1 VVVGQ
6 GKRLFPDTGLDIALD
21 LIDSRS
27 DSKGVTIQVYRPSGR
42 PQYRPANVA
51 SNGSRAVDHDALLLA
66 ALSQRDPAAPGRHR
80 RRHRLAR
87 TSRQPRTPTLTRP
100 KAFETHDGALN

>member
-42 PQYRPANVA
+42 PQYPPANVA
-51 SNGSRAVDHDALLLA
+51 SNGSRAVDHDALLPAPSPNGIPPRQDVIAAVNDWLA
-66 ALSQRDPAAPGRHR
+66 QADS
-80 RRHRLAR
+80 LAR
-87 TSRQPRTPTLTRP
+87 QR
-100 KAFETHDGALN
+100 